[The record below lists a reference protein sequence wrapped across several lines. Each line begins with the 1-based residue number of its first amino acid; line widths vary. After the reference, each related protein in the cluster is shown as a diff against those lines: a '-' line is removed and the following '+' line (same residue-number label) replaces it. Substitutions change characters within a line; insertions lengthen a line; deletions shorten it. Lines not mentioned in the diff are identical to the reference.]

1 MWVICSQELSAL
13 SVRTD
18 SSARSD
24 QTVQNIQSPNRRQGQ
39 GNGKGEGKPACVLGG
54 LSKCLRGNGGKYRTE
69 VEAAD
74 DRKLWGQ
81 TGGYKQRAQYGIFCA
96 AWLQSTII
104 LKKKKR
110 SENVHE
116 KYQTFTKDYNLRCWQ
131 RLKGLW
137 PNININQS
145 QNQFTHSRQS
155 GVCAKTH
162 GRKKYIHL
170 VR

>member
-1 MWVICSQELSAL
+1 MICSQELSAL

-24 QTVQNIQSPNRRQGQ
+24 QKIHSPNRRQGQ

-96 AWLQSTII
+96 ACLESTII
-104 LKKKKR
+104 QQKKKR
-110 SENVHE
+110 SENVH
-116 KYQTFTKDYNLRCWQ
+116 KKGQTFKKDY
-131 RLKGLW
+131 
-137 PNININQS
+137 
-145 QNQFTHSRQS
+145 QFKMLATIKRIVTQH
-155 GVCAKTH
+155 
-162 GRKKYIHL
+162 
-170 VR
+170 